1 MSVGPMVTGAPTGG
15 RRRRRGRD
23 GAWARGLRFI
33 ASARNVLLL
42 ALLVVM
48 CAYFSLAVPSFFS
61 GYNIYTVVQ
70 AGVTIGLLAIGETIV
85 ILSGGGGIDLSVGSM
100 LSLSGMVM
108 GVLNIVYGVN
118 IWVALAA
125 AIATGLVLGAV
136 NGFLV
141 SVARI
146 PPLIVTLATF
156 YGYASIALQPTNTK
170 PLPDATQPNL
180 PQSFPQSFITIG
192 NGNAQAIPWLSW
204 IPKISGQGIPF
215 QLLLIFIPV
224 LLITA
229 FVLRRTVAGRYLYG
243 VGTNAQAARFAAINV
258 WNVRFW
264 AYVVS
269 GLLAGIAG
277 VVQAGLSASTT
288 PDAGALLNLQAI
300 TIVVLGGVSVL
311 GGEGGVLGVLL
322 ALLIVIFL
330 YNGLGLEMSSSAAIW
345 QPFALGV
352 LLIGS
357 VLFNEFVRRRL
368 AAD

>member
-1 MSVGPMVTGAPTGG
+1 MSMVATNAPPPLGAPEPD
-15 RRRRRGRD
+15 RNRNLIR
-23 GAWARGLRFI
+23 AI
-33 ASARNVLLL
+33 ASARNALLL
-42 ALLVVM
+42 ALFLLMFV
-48 CAYFSLAVPSFFS
+48 YFSLAVPSFFDA
-61 GYNIYTVVQ
+61 YNIYSVVQ
-70 AGVTIGLLAIGETIV
+70 LGVTIGLLAIGETIV

-108 GVLNIVYGVN
+108 GVLNIEYGVN
-118 IWVALAA
+118 IWVAVAA
-125 AIATGLVLGAV
+125 AILTGLALGAV

-180 PQSFPQSFITIG
+180 PQSFPPSFITIG
-192 NGNAQAIPWLSW
+192 NGNAQDTGLFAW

-215 QLLLIFIPV
+215 QLLLIFLPV
-224 LLITA
+224 LLIVA
-229 FVLRRTVAGRYLYG
+229 FALRRTVVGRYLYG
-243 VGTNAQAARFAAINV
+243 VGTNALAARFAAINV

-277 VVQAGLSASTT
+277 VVQAALSASTT
-288 PDAGALLNLQAI
+288 PDAGAQLNLQAI

-311 GGEGGVLGVLL
+311 GGEGGMVGVLL
-322 ALLIVIFL
+322 ALLLVIFL
-330 YNGLGLEMSSSAAIW
+330 YNGLGLELGSSGAIW
-345 QPFALGV
+345 QPFALGL

-357 VLFNEFVRRRL
+357 VLFNAFLSRRL
-368 AAD
+368 AAR